1 MGENGSFVE
10 DNPVGTVV
18 MGSAVQFHCCRV
30 VQPEPS
36 VVPALAAVQIK
47 SLPGLVLHQKCLE
60 LTVFHLVLVFYHIQ
74 AASISQRA
82 LKRFLLLS
90 GLTEWTNSPS
100 CTIISCAKP

>member
-10 DNPVGTVV
+10 DNPVGTIV

-60 LTVFHLVLVFYHIQ
+60 LTVVRLALVFATYKKPL
-74 AASISQRA
+74 IS
-82 LKRFLLLS
+82 LS
-90 GLTEWTNSPS
+90 NNESFRRL
-100 CTIISCAKP
+100 